1 MEMFIDRNEKG
12 EMLQLSYNI
21 KNNKGLWNISIKE
34 KKFISVL
41 SIMIFEIQINC
52 MIQMKDTII
61 SINHKK
67 KLYFLNCSLFH
78 SQA

>member
-1 MEMFIDRNEKG
+1 MFIDRNENE

-41 SIMIFEIQINC
+41 SIMILEIQIN
-52 MIQMKDTII
+52 
-61 SINHKK
+61 
-67 KLYFLNCSLFH
+67 
-78 SQA
+78 